1 MKRDAIDPAA
11 HENVSAGEQ
20 QRWRD
25 AEGAGNR
32 ERALLAPKQRCG
44 EGTAPP
50 WHLIEAAQYRVY
62 FAGIGAEAPALDC
75 REHVA
80 LEHDVAPP
88 ASAHFLWCLVV
99 SHALL
104 NHVFAAQDHSVHIYI
119 IFIDKSN
126 KKRDNTCMTHPI
138 WRLNEPS
145 EDNLGLAF
153 TDEGPVLGRTLLLER
168 RGESFVVR
176 DPRDI
181 QRLLNRAYRTSFARD
196 QIISGLTTVA
206 TAMNAGDQCLA
217 RIAAVQ
223 LRLPELS
230 DRNARN
236 ELDEEDRLITSEA
249 LRRLGGVRKAS
260 PDDPKHPGW
269 PAGTPDGRGGK
280 FRPKGAA
287 SALTD
292 KVKNIVARDQLRM
305 NLAAA
310 LHVGIEALINLIPG
324 LDVAADVMMV
334 AEIAR
339 TMSEYRKLAT
349 DAVAA
354 LNFVQNGPY
363 SLEDLQVSSD
373 YKQFS
378 SYDAFLKI
386 RLNSTFTLKYFG
398 PAGGGSQYH
407 HLVTQGGA
415 NADTVLPRL
424 QSMENIIILP
434 TLLHEIVSDEYLK
447 PALDGSNL
455 TLYQWLQ
462 TQPYEVQ
469 REYGLK
475 ILRDLHILE

>member
-1 MKRDAIDPAA
+1 
-11 HENVSAGEQ
+11 
-20 QRWRD
+20 
-25 AEGAGNR
+25 
-32 ERALLAPKQRCG
+32 
-44 EGTAPP
+44 
-50 WHLIEAAQYRVY
+50 
-62 FAGIGAEAPALDC
+62 
-75 REHVA
+75 
-80 LEHDVAPP
+80 
-88 ASAHFLWCLVV
+88 
-99 SHALL
+99 
-104 NHVFAAQDHSVHIYI
+104 
-119 IFIDKSN
+119 
-126 KKRDNTCMTHPI
+126 
-138 WRLNEPS
+138 
-145 EDNLGLAF
+145 
-153 TDEGPVLGRTLLLER
+153 
-168 RGESFVVR
+168 
-176 DPRDI
+176 
-181 QRLLNRAYRTSFARD
+181 
-196 QIISGLTTVA
+196 
-206 TAMNAGDQCLA
+206 MNAGDQCLA

-378 SYDAFLKI
+378 SYDAFLKDSPEFDI
-386 RLNSTFTLKYFG
+386 HVEVFRASWWRFPISSPRDPGRSQRGYRTAAAPEYGEHNNS
-398 PAGGGSQYH
+398 
-407 HLVTQGGA
+407 
-415 NADTVLPRL
+415 
-424 QSMENIIILP
+424 
-434 TLLHEIVSDEYLK
+434 
-447 PALDGSNL
+447 SNL
-455 TLYQWLQ
+455 
-462 TQPYEVQ
+462 VA
-469 REYGLK
+469 
-475 ILRDLHILE
+475 